1 MGNLNQRLLKL
12 EADMQA
18 MLCPWCGALLICPNC
33 TSLAGSLERLSPAQ
47 WTRLEALLVTAFGDD
62 AVSFIH
68 DEMRPRYPVGPCPT
82 CKQPRICDVCLG
94 LEADLERLTAEEQGE
109 LFTLIEATGESGIS

>member
-18 MLCPWCGALLICPNC
+18 MLCPWCGALLMCPNC
-33 TSLAGSLERLSPAQ
+33 TNVAGSLERLSPAQ
-47 WTRLEALLVTAFGDD
+47 WTRLEALLVTAFGDG
-62 AVSFIH
+62 AIPFMH
-68 DEMRPRYPVGPCPT
+68 NETRPRDPIDPCPK

-94 LEADLERLTAEEQGE
+94 LEVDLERLTAEEQEE
-109 LFTLIEATGESGIS
+109 LFTLIEATGDRGIS